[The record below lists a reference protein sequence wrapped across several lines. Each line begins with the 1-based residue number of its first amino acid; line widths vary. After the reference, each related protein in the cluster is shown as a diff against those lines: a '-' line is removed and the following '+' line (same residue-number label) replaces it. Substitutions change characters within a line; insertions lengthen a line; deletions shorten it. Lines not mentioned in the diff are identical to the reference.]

1 MLYRSNSESA
11 GQAEDYAT
19 EYGRRHPN
27 WKIDLVDVDSPDGA
41 NMARLYDITR
51 YPAIL
56 ALSDDGGLQQ
66 LWQDEHLPLMN
77 ELDFYQQA

>member
-1 MLYRSNSESA
+1 MLYRPNSERA
-11 GQAEDYAT
+11 GMAEDYAE
-19 EYGRRHPN
+19 EYHRRHPDRQIELLN
-27 WKIDLVDVDSPDGA
+27 VDTPEGA
-41 NMARLYDITR
+41 DKARLYGITN

-77 ELDFYQQA
+77 EIDFYQQA